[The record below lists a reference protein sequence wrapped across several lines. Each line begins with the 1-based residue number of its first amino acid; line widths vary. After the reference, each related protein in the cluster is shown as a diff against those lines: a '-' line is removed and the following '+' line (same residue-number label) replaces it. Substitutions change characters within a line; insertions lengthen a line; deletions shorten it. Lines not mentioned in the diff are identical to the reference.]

1 MEREETSFFEE
12 SRQHLEG
19 YIQDRLLLLKLQTA
33 EKTARLAGVLFTGIV
48 LALLS
53 FFVLLFLSIMG
64 GYFFASLTGSLYWG
78 FGIIAFFYLLLL
90 TLVVKF
96 RKVLI
101 EKWVADTIIKIFF
114 EREKEENNEA
124 NNY

>member
-1 MEREETSFFEE
+1 MEQEEISFFEE

-33 EKTARLAGVLFTGIV
+33 EKTARLAGVLFTGVV

-124 NNY
+124 NNN

>member
-1 MEREETSFFEE
+1 MEQEEPTFFEE

-19 YIQDRLLLLKLQTA
+19 YLQDRLLLLKLQTA
-33 EKTARLAGVLFTGIV
+33 EKTARVAGLLFTGIV

-64 GYFFASLTGSLYWG
+64 GYFFASLTGSQYIG
-78 FGIIAFFYLLLL
+78 FGIIAVSYLLLL
-90 TLVVKF
+90 VLVVIY

-101 EKWVADTIIKIFF
+101 ERWVGNTIVKIFF
-114 EREKEENNEA
+114 EKDKEESNETSNN
-124 NNY
+124 

>member
-33 EKTARLAGVLFTGIV
+33 EKTARLAGVLFTGVV

-124 NNY
+124 NNN

>member
-1 MEREETSFFEE
+1 MKQEETSFFEE

-33 EKTARLAGVLFTGIV
+33 EKTARLSGVLFTGIV

-78 FGIIAFFYLLLL
+78 FVIIAFFYLILLS
-90 TLVVKF
+90 LVVKF

-114 EREKEENNEA
+114 EREKDENNEA
-124 NNY
+124 NT

>member
-1 MEREETSFFEE
+1 MEQEETSFFEE
-12 SRQHLEG
+12 SRQHIEG

-48 LALLS
+48 LALLG

-64 GYFFASLTGSLYWG
+64 GYFFASLTGSLYLG
-78 FGIIAFFYLLLL
+78 FGIVAFFYLLLFTL
-90 TLVVKF
+90 TVIF
-96 RKVLI
+96 RKVLV
-101 EKWVADTIIKIFF
+101 EKWVADTIVKIFF
-114 EREKEENNEA
+114 EKEKEENNEA

>member
-1 MEREETSFFEE
+1 MEQEESSFFEE

-33 EKTARLAGVLFTGIV
+33 EKAASVAGLLFTGIV

-64 GYFFASLTGSLYWG
+64 GYFFASLTGSQYIG
-78 FGIIAFFYLLLL
+78 FGIIAVFYLLLL
-90 TLVVKF
+90 ILVVSY

-101 EKWVADTIIKIFF
+101 EKWVGNTIVKIFF
-114 EREKEENNEA
+114 EKEKEENNETS
-124 NNY
+124 NN

>member
-96 RKVLI
+96 RRVLI
-101 EKWVADTIIKIFF
+101 EKLVADTIVKIFF